1 MKSEQPHPGITM
13 HQIKVGGGFMG
24 LVFTL
29 GSAAIFLL
37 AIPALWAPVLGSLVL
52 VSASL
57 WSCAESIAEVHLFH
71 AARRKMGS

>member
-1 MKSEQPHPGITM
+1 MTTDHPHPGITM

-37 AIPALWAPVLGSLVL
+37 AIPALWVPVLGSVVFGIGFALVL
-52 VSASL
+52 
-57 WSCAESIAEVHLFH
+57 
-71 AARRKMGS
+71 RRIHR

>member
-1 MKSEQPHPGITM
+1 M

-37 AIPALWAPVLGSLVL
+37 AIPALWVPVLGSVVFGIGFALVL
-52 VSASL
+52 
-57 WSCAESIAEVHLFH
+57 
-71 AARRKMGS
+71 RRIHR